1 MKTMTTSA
9 RTPVTLALL
18 MLLAVTGAARADLTC
33 RAEVD
38 RRSVHRGGQVVLT
51 LTAEGDI
58 GRQPAH
64 DAPVIDG
71 VDVVPGG
78 TSQSYRIVNGASS
91 MAITATYYLQ
101 VRRDGDF
108 RIPPVTFRHGDQ
120 SCATE
125 PVDITVVAAPPPS
138 VSGNRQPPPPG
149 ANDAP
154 TDAGPRAGRPGDTA
168 FITVGVDR
176 DHAWV
181 GQQLEMT
188 FRYYRRSNIWDWP
201 SYSAPRTE
209 GFWRVD
215 LPPERNF
222 RNTLGGVVYDVTE
235 IRYALFPTRAGDL
248 VIEPARLEMAGDP
261 FDRFFGR
268 GGRRRVLETDP
279 VTVRVRDL
287 PLPRPAGFS
296 GIVAGR
302 LDLTAAV
309 DRDTVPRGEP
319 LALTVQVQADA
330 FLKSFTGVDLPAADG
345 LQVHDA
351 GEALREDVSGRRYG
365 ATFRQ
370 EKAVVPVR
378 DGDVSLP
385 PVSLVWFDAVAGEY
399 RTARAPLSPL
409 VVTPSDRPVAG
420 DDRSGFRRTE
430 IARLGRDLA
439 FIHPATGG
447 LRRQAAPLL
456 GQWWWWLAVAAPW
469 LLLGLY
475 RWRLGRQ
482 AADRRDPAGHRRR
495 TALSRARRAVADA
508 RRDGD
513 AAALSHAITGFVA
526 DHLDR
531 PAAGLTA
538 ADIGDFGGGSE
549 AARRLAAVVGACD
562 HARFGAGS
570 ADVERLADEADALL
584 ADLDR
589 RPGGGRTGGPAALL
603 LLGIVLALA
612 TAPAA
617 AQPVAGPNPGG
628 DPARLLAEANQAY
641 TAEDHDLA
649 VELYRDAVAL
659 GADDAVLHYNLGN
672 AHARRGELG
681 HAIASYLRAQRLAP
695 RDRDI
700 RGNLAWVRSHTRDL
714 ELAGGGLPPVVAQLD
729 RAAHLLSLDEWAWVV
744 LVLAW
749 TLAGLVAWSWRR
761 GWMTAVERRSI
772 IAAAALLILT
782 GVVAATRWYEE
793 RVRDTAVVI
802 MEEVEV
808 RSGPAATFPTVF
820 KVHDGLSVTVRDRR
834 EGWAQVGLGGD
845 WVGWMPDGALAPVRQ
860 PARGQGR

>member
-1 MKTMTTSA
+1 MMTMSTSA
-9 RTPVTLALL
+9 RAAVSVAMLL
-18 MLLAVTGAARADLTC
+18 MLTVAGVAQADLTC

-38 RRSVHRGGQVVLT
+38 RRSVHRGGQVILT

-64 DAPVIDG
+64 EAPVIDG

-78 TSQSYRIVNGASS
+78 TSQSYSIINGESS

-101 VRRDGDF
+101 VRRDDGF
-108 RIPPVTFRHGDQ
+108 RIPPVTFRHGDR

-125 PVDITVVAAPPPS
+125 PLDITVVAAPPPA
-138 VSGNRQPPPPG
+138 VSGNRQPPPSGTGDEPSE
-149 ANDAP
+149 
-154 TDAGPRAGRPGDTA
+154 AGPRAGRAGDTA
-168 FITVGVDR
+168 FITVDVDR
-176 DHAWV
+176 AEAWV
-181 GQQLEMT
+181 GQQLEMI
-188 FRYYRRSNIWDWP
+188 FRYYRRSNVWDRP

-215 LPPERNF
+215 LPPERNY
-222 RNTLGGVVYDVTE
+222 RRTVSGLVYDVTE

-248 VIEPARLEMAGDP
+248 VVEPARLEMAGDP

-268 GGRRRVLETDP
+268 GGRRRVLQTES

-287 PLPRPAGFS
+287 PLPRPTGFS

-302 LDLTAAV
+302 LELTAAV

-319 LALTVQVQADA
+319 LALTVQVAADA
-330 FLKSFTGVDLPAADG
+330 FLKSFTGVDLPAVDG
-345 LQVHDA
+345 LQIHDA

-370 EKAVVPVR
+370 EKAVVPLR
-378 DGDVSLP
+378 DGEVRMP
-385 PVSLVWFDAVAGEY
+385 PVSLVWFDATDGEY
-399 RTARAPLSPL
+399 RTAEASLSNL
-409 VVTPSDRPVAG
+409 IVTPSDRPVAG

-456 GQWWWWLAVAAPW
+456 GQWWWWLAAGAPW
-469 LLLGLY
+469 LLLALY
-475 RWRLGRQ
+475 RWRLGRM
-482 AADRRDPAGHRRR
+482 AADRRDPVGHRRR
-495 TALSRARRAVADA
+495 TALSRARRGLAAA
-508 RRDGD
+508 RRNGD
-513 AAALSHAITGFVA
+513 AAALSRAVTGFVA
-526 DHLDR
+526 DHLGR

-538 ADIGDFGGGSE
+538 ADIEGFGGGCE
-549 AARRLAAVVGACD
+549 AARRLAAVVSACD

-570 ADVERLADEADALL
+570 ADIERLADEADALM

-589 RPGGGRTGGPAALL
+589 RPRGGHTGGPAAVL
-603 LLGIVLALA
+603 LLGLLLASGA
-612 TAPAA
+612 APAP
-617 AQPVAGPNPGG
+617 AQTVAGPNPGG

-641 TAEDHDLA
+641 TGENYDLA
-649 VELYRDAVAL
+649 VDRYREALNL
-659 GADDAVLHYNLGN
+659 GADDAVLHFNLGN

-681 HAIASYLRAQRLAP
+681 LAIASYLRAQRLSP

-700 RGNLAWVRSHTRDL
+700 RGNLDWVRSHTRDL
-714 ELAGGGLPPVVAQLD
+714 ELSGGGLPPVVAQLD
-729 RAAHLLSLDEWAWVV
+729 RAAHLLSLDEWAGAV

-749 TLAGLVAWSWRR
+749 TLAAMVAWSWRR
-761 GWMTAVERRSI
+761 GWMTVAQRRST
-772 IAAAALLILT
+772 IAVAALLLLA

-793 RVRDTAVVI
+793 RVRDTAVVV

-808 RSGPAATFPTVF
+808 RSGPATSFPAVF
-820 KVHDGLSVTVRDRR
+820 RVHDGLLVTVSDRR
-834 EGWAQVGLGGD
+834 EGWVQVGLGGD
-845 WVGWMPDGALAPVRQ
+845 WVGWMPDGALVPVRSA
-860 PARGQGR
+860 ARDQGR